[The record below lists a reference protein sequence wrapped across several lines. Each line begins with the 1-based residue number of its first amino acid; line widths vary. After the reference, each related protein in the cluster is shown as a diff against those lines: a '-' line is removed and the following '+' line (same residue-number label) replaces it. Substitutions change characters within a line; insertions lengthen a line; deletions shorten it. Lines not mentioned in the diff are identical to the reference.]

1 MTVYFGICEYCDEPA
16 VLLVSKDRFDAGDN
30 VNPGLSK
37 EVFSKMNT
45 LPIEYV
51 EEGLFGFY
59 EDSAENLKIS
69 LEKLG
74 FKHNE
79 KIEKD
84 AIDSFGE

>member
-1 MTVYFGICEYCDEPA
+1 MIVYFGICEYCDEPA
-16 VLLVSKDRFDAGDN
+16 VLLISKDKFDAGDN
-30 VNPGLSK
+30 VDPGLSK

-59 EDSAENLKIS
+59 FYSPENLKNS

-79 KIEKD
+79 KVEK
-84 AIDSFGE
+84 